1 MSLNA
6 LKAHPLSVA
15 TIAFRNHFPVL
26 NHFLMLIDYIKPIF
40 VFALE
45 LQGVCV
51 IMVMRLDES

>member
-26 NHFLMLIDYIKPIF
+26 NHFLMLIDYIKPFF

-51 IMVMRLDES
+51 